1 MFNSIYNGKRV
12 LITGHTGF
20 KGTWLSLWLL
30 RLGAKVIGFA
40 LEPPSV
46 PNLFEAIGIEKELEH
61 YYGDIRDYDH
71 LIQVFQDSKPDMV
84 FHLAA
89 QSLVRCSYDEPR
101 LTYETNVMGTVNV
114 LEAVR
119 QTKSVRVA
127 LNITSDKCYENREWV
142 WGYRENEPL
151 AGYDPYSNSK
161 ACSELVTSAY
171 RNSFFNHQDY
181 SRHGVALASARAG
194 NVIGGG
200 DWGTDRLIP
209 DCIRSILKNEPVR
222 IRNPMAIRPWQ
233 HVLEPLCGYLIL
245 GRKLYEEGPRFAQ
258 PWNFGPYDSDAK
270 PVEWVVQRICVL
282 WGENAS
288 YEIDRGAHP
297 HEAGYLKLDCAK
309 ARAELDWQPRW
320 NLDSALEKIVEWTR
334 AYQKGQDV
342 REVCLKQ
349 IDEYSQAVRSG

>member
-1 MFNSIYNGKRV
+1 MFNSFYRQKRI

-30 RLGAKVIGFA
+30 RLGARVVGFA
-40 LEPPSV
+40 LDPPSIPSNFEV
-46 PNLFEAIGIEKELEH
+46 CNLESAVTHI
-61 YYGDIRDYDH
+61 YGDVRNLEQLHGIFKKYEPE
-71 LIQVFQDSKPDMV
+71 FV

-89 QSLVRCSYDEPR
+89 QPLVRLSYAEPR
-101 LTYETNVMGTVNV
+101 MTYETNVMGTVNV

-151 AGYDPYSNSK
+151 GGYDPYSNSK

-222 IRNPMAIRPWQ
+222 IRNPRAIRPWQ
-233 HVLEPLCGYLIL
+233 HVLEPLCGYLML

-258 PWNFGPYDSDAK
+258 AWNFGPYDSDAK
-270 PVEWVVQRICVL
+270 PVEWVVQRICAL

-288 YEIDRGAHP
+288 YEIDSGTHP
-297 HEAGYLKLDCAK
+297 HEAGYLKLICAK

-334 AYQKGQDV
+334 AYQKGKDV

-349 IDEYSQAVRSG
+349 IDEYSHDCRS

>member
-1 MFNSIYNGKRV
+1 MFNSFYRQKRI

-20 KGTWLSLWLL
+20 KGTWLSLLLL
-30 RLGAKVIGFA
+30 RLGARVIGFA
-40 LEPPSV
+40 LDPPSIPSNFEV
-46 PNLFEAIGIEKELEH
+46 CNLESAITHI
-61 YYGDIRDYDH
+61 YGDVRNLEQLH
-71 LIQVFQDSKPDMV
+71 GVFKKYEPEFV

-89 QSLVRCSYDEPR
+89 QPLVRLSYAEPR
-101 LTYETNVMGTVNV
+101 MTYETNVMGTVNV
-114 LEAVR
+114 FEAVR
-119 QTKSVRVA
+119 QARSVRVV

-151 AGYDPYSNSK
+151 GGYDPYSNSK

-209 DCIRSILKNEPVR
+209 DCIRSILKNEPVK

-233 HVLEPLCGYLIL
+233 HVLEPLCGYLML
-245 GRKLYEEGPRFAQ
+245 GQKLYQEGPRFAQ
-258 PWNFGPYDSDAK
+258 AWNFGPYDFDAK
-270 PVEWVVQRICVL
+270 PVEWVVQRICAL

-288 YEIDRGAHP
+288 YAIDQGAHP
-297 HEAGYLKLDCAK
+297 HEAGYLKLNCAK

-334 AYQKGQDV
+334 AYQKGKDV

-349 IDEYSQAVRSG
+349 IDEYLQAVRSG